1 MSSVLE
7 QEGVPLKRVGREFVT
22 KCIWHNDKNPSLTV
36 SDEKGF
42 TFCHVCREGG
52 DVIHYIKR
60 KYGLNFREACER
72 IAANNN
78 IQVIYKDEDPQ
89 AALEKKRQ
97 IENYLNNASEAHK
110 NYRTALKNST
120 VAIEFIKNRNILPET
135 SRHFELGYDPR
146 ENRLVIPIK
155 DYMGRVV
162 GFTKRAIGDS
172 KPKYKNTENNIV
184 FNKAELVFNEYD
196 AMDHVRSADQCIF
209 VEGHIDVIAM
219 WQAGIK
225 NVVALQGTASPSD
238 SIIQR
243 MMRRTNSFVLCMDA
257 DEGGEKAIGLFLDSV
272 KNLTL
277 NGKLDVQIASI
288 PLGKDPDEA
297 IKAGVNMQDVI
308 NDADPWM
315 DWILDKWL
323 LKLDF
328 SNSAKVQQV
337 EQEIKKLISNVSS
350 AALRAHYFDKA
361 AIRLAQNKQ
370 NIAAEIL
377 KNLQSDTSSTPG
389 QRVWK
394 KPELTWTRTT
404 VEKRLLRLYIHRPSL
419 RWVLKPLMDKLLNP
433 DMIWLWNRISELEDV
448 SSVDCTPYSV
458 MAVLSAAEPR
468 YLQKLRPLA
477 RPTIKIDDSSGVLV
491 HIEDIMVQE
500 LREEVAGT
508 LF

>member
-1 MSSVLE
+1 
-7 QEGVPLKRVGREFVT
+7 
-22 KCIWHNDKNPSLTV
+22 
-36 SDEKGF
+36 
-42 TFCHVCREGG
+42 
-52 DVIHYIKR
+52 
-60 KYGLNFREACER
+60 
-72 IAANNN
+72 
-78 IQVIYKDEDPQ
+78 
-89 AALEKKRQ
+89 
-97 IENYLNNASEAHK
+97 
-110 NYRTALKNST
+110 
-120 VAIEFIKNRNILPET
+120 
-135 SRHFELGYDPR
+135 
-146 ENRLVIPIK
+146 
-155 DYMGRVV
+155 
-162 GFTKRAIGDS
+162 
-172 KPKYKNTENNIV
+172 
-184 FNKAELVFNEYD
+184 
-196 AMDHVRSADQCIF
+196 
-209 VEGHIDVIAM
+209 
-219 WQAGIK
+219 
-225 NVVALQGTASPSD
+225 
-238 SIIQR
+238 
-243 MMRRTNSFVLCMDA
+243 
-257 DEGGEKAIGLFLDSV
+257 LDSV

-297 IKAGVNMQDVI
+297 IKAGINMQDVI

-337 EQEIKKLISNVSS
+337 EQEIKKLISSVSS

-389 QRVWK
+389 QRIWR
-394 KPELTWTRTT
+394 KPEITWTRST

-419 RWVLKPLMDKLLNP
+419 RWMLKPLMDNLLNP
-433 DMIWLWNRISELEDV
+433 DMIWLWNRINELEEV

-477 RPTIKIDDSSGVLV
+477 RPTIQIDDSPGVLV
-491 HIEDIMVQE
+491 HIEDMMMQKLQE
-500 LREEVAGT
+500 DADGT